1 VSPPDDA
8 PSDPRARV
16 RRLAQEALAAG
27 NATGWFERCYAEA
40 AGDAAAVPWADL
52 APNAAFAEWAARPA
66 SLVGVR
72 TAAVVGC
79 GLGDDAELLAARGVR
94 VTAFDVSETAI
105 AWARRLHPASPVRYE
120 VADLFVL
127 PPAWRGTFDLVV
139 EVYTLQALPR
149 SVRPAAAAAIASLL
163 APGGRLFVFTR
174 VRDDAPG
181 GPPFDERDGGP
192 PWPLGRAELAG
203 TFAALVPV
211 ERVVEAPDPADPA
224 VVRAHGVWRRAR

>member
-1 VSPPDDA
+1 VTAMADA
-8 PSDPRARV
+8 PDPARARV
-16 RRLAQEALAAG
+16 RALAQEALAAG
-27 NATGWFERCYAEA
+27 NATGWFERLYAEA
-40 AGDAAAVPWADL
+40 GGDATAVPWADL
-52 APNAAFAEWAARPA
+52 TPNPAFAQWALRPA
-66 SLVGVR
+66 SLVGVK

-79 GLGDDAELLAARGVR
+79 GLGHDAELLAARGVR
-94 VTAFDVSETAI
+94 VTAFDVSESAI
-105 AWARRLHPASPVRYE
+105 AWARRLHPASPVKYH

-149 SVRPAAAAAIASLL
+149 SVRPAATSAILSLL

-192 PWPLGRAELAG
+192 PWPLGRTELAG
-203 TFAALVPV
+203 FLAGLAPV
-211 ERVVEAPDPADPA
+211 ERLVEAVDPADPA
-224 VVRAHGVWRRAR
+224 VVRAHGVWRRAK

>member
-1 VSPPDDA
+1 MSDA
-8 PSDPRARV
+8 PQDPGARV

-27 NATGWFERCYAEA
+27 NATGWFERVYVEA
-40 AGDAAAVPWADL
+40 AGDASSVPWADL
-52 APNAAFAEWAARPA
+52 TPNPAFAAWAARPGT
-66 SLVGVR
+66 LVGVR

-79 GLGDDAELLAARGVR
+79 GLGDDAEFLAVRGVR

-105 AWARRLHPASPVRYE
+105 AWARRLHPATTVRYE

-149 SVRPAAAAAIASLL
+149 ALRAGAVAAITSLL

-174 VRDDAPG
+174 VRDDGPGAP
-181 GPPFDERDGGP
+181 PLDERDAGP

-203 TFAALVPV
+203 YVATLLPV
-211 ERVVEAPDPADPA
+211 ERVVETVDPADPA
-224 VVRAHGVWRRAR
+224 VPRAHGVWRRTK